1 MSFII
6 RSEHE
11 KRSRCLE
18 NACKAKEQLLKKLS
32 TFILLSLIK
41 ILTTSKLTA
50 GQLFAGKMNDRR

>member
-18 NACKAKEQLLKKLS
+18 NAHKAKKQFLKKLS
-32 TFILLSLIK
+32 TFILFSLIK
-41 ILTTSKLTA
+41 ILTASKLTA
-50 GQLFAGKMNDRR
+50 GKLFAGKMNDRW